1 MGVGRHKDFLLQTL
15 RIYSFFIKCSISD
28 ALLISSLQ
36 KKSEEVPLVFNAQ
49 ERSMFNEIKKRAGR
63 EGGQIL
69 VTENVNA
76 QGASGLHA
84 LSSGTETTI
93 IPEEEKANAEE
104 NISTESRAGAHA
116 RDAETSE
123 DGLQNRYKPKSHAE
137 SLGTMIPKFMR
148 SESEAALANL
158 VTKYGSVD
166 EFVKRELGYSTL
178 DEMYKGLAAE
188 QIDGVA
194 LAIDNIKN
202 GDSIVIGDQT
212 GIGKG
217 CQAAWMRR
225 RGTGEL

>member
-1 MGVGRHKDFLLQTL
+1 MFYFRCVAHIVIAKEERGSSAGIQRARTFDVQRDQETSRKRGRPNP
-15 RIYSFFIKCSISD
+15 R
-28 ALLISSLQ
+28 
-36 KKSEEVPLVFNAQ
+36 NR
-49 ERSMFNEIKKRAGR
+49 ERKRSRGIR
-63 EGGQIL
+63 
-69 VTENVNA
+69 
-76 QGASGLHA
+76 LHA

-93 IPEEEKANAEE
+93 IPEEKKANAEE

-116 RDAETSE
+116 GDAETSE

-137 SLGTMIPKFMR
+137 SLGTMVPKFMR

-217 CQAAWMRR
+217 RQAAWTRR
-225 RGTGEL
+225 RDTVGL

>member
-1 MGVGRHKDFLLQTL
+1 
-15 RIYSFFIKCSISD
+15 
-28 ALLISSLQ
+28 
-36 KKSEEVPLVFNAQ
+36 
-49 ERSMFNEIKKRAGR
+49 MFNEIKKRAGR

-93 IPEEEKANAEE
+93 IPEEKKANAEE

-116 RDAETSE
+116 GDAETSE

-137 SLGTMIPKFMR
+137 SLGTMVPKFMR

-166 EFVKRELGYSTL
+166 EFVKWELGYSTL
-178 DEMYKGLAAE
+178 DEMYKGLLAAE

-217 CQAAWMRR
+217 CQAAWTRR
-225 RGTGEL
+225 RDTVGL